1 MTSAIDGH
9 PLNGARR
16 AGVEQLLDRLNEPRT
31 LDALN
36 RLLDHAE
43 LLAFSAASLDG
54 LVRRSEV
61 IVENVTSTVAEMR
74 EALPSAPEIDT
85 AALARLLHDLPR
97 VLELTNRLTALTTTP
112 EFEALLNLL
121 SNPAT
126 MTSLQRLLQHAEL
139 LAYLVEALDALIR
152 RSDTMVDSI
161 NVLLRDIAAGT
172 PGASES
178 LLTLIEM
185 LHRHRDYVP
194 RLIAVV
200 PQFTELVEQI
210 GPFVASEEFRT
221 LLTSG
226 VFSPDTVT
234 LVGQAGDA
242 FVATYHEDRQAQRR
256 LGPVGLVRA
265 LYDPDV
271 QRVAALLVDFARRF
285 GKSLNGSS
293 RKGIAHDNAATP

>member
-1 MTSAIDGH
+1 MTSTLDGH
-9 PLNGARR
+9 HRNGAQR

-31 LDALN
+31 LEALN

-61 IVENVTSTVAEMR
+61 IVENVTSTVAEVR
-74 EALPSAPEIDT
+74 EALPAAPEIDT
-85 AALARLLHDLPR
+85 AALTRLLHDLPR
-97 VLELTNRLTALTTTP
+97 LLELTSRLTALTATP

-121 SNPAT
+121 SNPST

-139 LAYLVEALDALIR
+139 LAYLVEAIDALIR
-152 RSDTMVDSI
+152 RSDTIVESI
-161 NVLLRDIAAGT
+161 NVLLRDVAAGT

-226 VFSPDTVT
+226 VFDPDTVT
-234 LVGQAGDA
+234 LVGRAGDA
-242 FVATYHEDRQAQRR
+242 FVATYNEDRQAQRR
-256 LGPVGLVRA
+256 LGPIGLVRA

-271 QRVAALLVDFARRF
+271 QRIAALLVDFARRF
-285 GKSLNGSS
+285 GKSLNGNG
-293 RKGIAHDNAATP
+293 KGTANGNATTP

>member
-1 MTSAIDGH
+1 MTSMLDGH
-9 PLNGARR
+9 HRNGVQR

-31 LDALN
+31 LEALN

-61 IVENVTSTVAEMR
+61 IVENVTATVAEVR
-74 EALPSAPEIDT
+74 EALPATPEIDT

-97 VLELTNRLTALTTTP
+97 LLELTNRLTALTATP

-121 SNPAT
+121 GNPST

-139 LAYLVEALDALIR
+139 LAYLMEALDALIR
-152 RSDTMVDSI
+152 RSDTIVDSV

-172 PGASES
+172 PGASDS

-226 VFSPDTVT
+226 VFDPDTVT
-234 LVGQAGDA
+234 LVGRAGDA
-242 FVATYHEDRQAQRR
+242 FVATYNEDRQAQRR

-271 QRVAALLVDFARRF
+271 QRIAALLVDFARRF
-285 GKSLNGSS
+285 GKSLNGAG
-293 RKGIAHDNAATP
+293 KGTINGNATTP

>member
-1 MTSAIDGH
+1 MTSTLDGH
-9 PLNGARR
+9 HRNGAQR

-31 LDALN
+31 LEALN

-61 IVENVTSTVAEMR
+61 IVENVTATVAEVR
-74 EALPSAPEIDT
+74 EALPATPEIDT
-85 AALARLLHDLPR
+85 AALTRLLHDLPR
-97 VLELTNRLTALTTTP
+97 LLELTNRLTALTATP

-121 SNPAT
+121 GNPST

-139 LAYLVEALDALIR
+139 LAYLMEALDALIR
-152 RSDTMVDSI
+152 RSDTIVDSV

-172 PGASES
+172 PGASDS

-226 VFSPDTVT
+226 VFDPDTVT
-234 LVGQAGDA
+234 LVGRAGDV
-242 FVATYHEDRQAQRR
+242 FVATYNEDRQAQRR

-271 QRVAALLVDFARRF
+271 QRIAALLVDFARRF
-285 GKSLNGSS
+285 GKSLNGNG
-293 RKGIAHDNAATP
+293 KGSVNGNATTP

>member
-1 MTSAIDGH
+1 MTSTLDGH
-9 PLNGARR
+9 HRNGAQR

-31 LDALN
+31 LEALN

-61 IVENVTSTVAEMR
+61 IVENVTSTVAEVR
-74 EALPSAPEIDT
+74 EALPATPEIDT

-97 VLELTNRLTALTTTP
+97 LIELTNRLTALTATP

-121 SNPAT
+121 SNPST

-139 LAYLVEALDALIR
+139 LAYLVEAIDALIR
-152 RSDTMVDSI
+152 RSDTIVESI

-226 VFSPDTVT
+226 VFDPDTVT
-234 LVGQAGDA
+234 LVGRAGDA
-242 FVATYHEDRQAQRR
+242 FVAAYNEDRQAQRR
-256 LGPVGLVRA
+256 LGPIGLVRA

-271 QRVAALLVDFARRF
+271 QRIAALLVDFARRF
-285 GKSLNGSS
+285 GKSLNGNG
-293 RKGIAHDNAATP
+293 KGTANGNATTP

>member
-1 MTSAIDGH
+1 MTSTLDGH
-9 PLNGARR
+9 HRNGAQR

-31 LDALN
+31 LEALN

-61 IVENVTSTVAEMR
+61 IVENVTSTVAEVR
-74 EALPSAPEIDT
+74 ETLPAAPEIDT

-97 VLELTNRLTALTTTP
+97 LIELTNRLTALTATP
-112 EFEALLNLL
+112 EFEALLTLL
-121 SNPAT
+121 GNPST

-139 LAYLVEALDALIR
+139 LAYVMEALDALIR
-152 RSDTMVDSI
+152 RSDTIVDSV

-172 PGASES
+172 PGASDS
-178 LLTLIEM
+178 LLTLLEM

-226 VFSPDTVT
+226 VFDPDTVT
-234 LVGQAGDA
+234 LVGRAGDA
-242 FVATYHEDRQAQRR
+242 FVATYNEDRLAQRR

-271 QRVAALLVDFARRF
+271 QRIAALLVDFARRF
-285 GKSLNGSS
+285 GRTLNGNG
-293 RKGIAHDNAATP
+293 KGIADGNATTP

>member
-1 MTSAIDGH
+1 MTSMIDGH
-9 PLNGARR
+9 HRNGAPR

-31 LDALN
+31 LEALN

-61 IVENVTSTVAEMR
+61 IVDNVTSTIAEVR
-74 EALPSAPEIDT
+74 DALPPAPAVDT

-97 VLELTNRLTALTTTP
+97 LLELTNRLTALTATP
-112 EFEALLNLL
+112 EFETLLTLIG
-121 SNPAT
+121 NPTT
-126 MTSLQRLLQHAEL
+126 MTALQRLLQHAEL
-139 LAYLVEALDALIR
+139 LAYLVEAIDGVIR
-152 RSDTMVDSI
+152 RSETIVE
-161 NVLLRDIAAGT
+161 NVSTLLQDIAAGT

-178 LLTLIEM
+178 LLTLIDM

-226 VFSPDTVT
+226 VFDPDTVT
-234 LVGQAGDA
+234 LVGRAGDA
-242 FVATYHEDRQAQRR
+242 FVATYNEDRQAQRR

-285 GKSLNGSS
+285 GKSLNNNG
-293 RKGIAHDNAATP
+293 RVQNNGNAATP

>member
-1 MTSAIDGH
+1 MTSMIDGH
-9 PLNGARR
+9 HRNGAQR

-31 LDALN
+31 LEALN

-61 IVENVTSTVAEMR
+61 IVENVTSTVAEVR

-85 AALARLLHDLPR
+85 AALARLINDLPR
-97 VLELTNRLTALTTTP
+97 LLELTNRLTALTATP
-112 EFEALLNLL
+112 EFEALLTLL
-121 SNPAT
+121 GNPTT
-126 MTSLQRLLQHAEL
+126 MTSLQRLLQRAEL
-139 LAYLVEALDALIR
+139 IAYLMEAVDALIR
-152 RSDTMVDSI
+152 RSDTIVESI
-161 NVLLRDIAAGT
+161 GVLLRDVAAGT
-172 PGASES
+172 PGASDS
-178 LLTLIEM
+178 LLTLIDM

-226 VFSPDTVT
+226 VFDPDTVT
-234 LVGQAGDA
+234 LVGRAGDA
-242 FVATYHEDRQAQRR
+242 FVATYNEDRQAQRR
-256 LGPVGLVRA
+256 LGPIGLVRA

-285 GKSLNGSS
+285 GRSLNGNG
-293 RKGIAHDNAATP
+293 KVMTDGNASTS